1 MRIAAQAWPGKPFP
15 LGAHYDGNGVNFA
28 VFSENARA
36 VWVCLFDDTGEET
49 RMLLAERTGHIFH
62 TYVPGLKPG
71 QRYGLRVDGPYE
83 PDKGQRMNP
92 HKLLVDPYAREL
104 SGRVDYK
111 ASVFAYE
118 RPQRASS
125 TKIATGGPRSI
136 RPMQYDDRVMSI
148 EDSAAGVPKCVVVEE
163 GFDWGG
169 DVRPDVPWA
178 DVVVYEAHVKGFSM
192 KNPDVPE
199 AIRGTYLG
207 LAADASIA
215 HFKSLGVTTVELLP
229 VHEHADEPELV
240 ARGMTNYWGYST
252 LSFFA
257 PDQRFATAPGKQVR
271 EFREMVK
278 RLHAAGIEVVL
289 DVVYNHTCEGGV
301 LGPTLSLRGIDNR
314 TYYRLVPGNPRLYE
328 DFTGCGNSL
337 DVRHPETLRLIMDS
351 LRYWVTEM
359 HVDGFRFDL
368 ASTLARE
375 GAGVDKMSSFFD
387 IIHQDPVLRAVKL
400 IAEPW
405 DLGEGGYQ
413 VGNFPVLWREWNGK
427 YRDCVRRFWLGDK
440 WKVSEMGYRL
450 TGSSDLYATDGR
462 HPQASINF
470 VTAHDGF
477 TLRDWASYDKKHNE
491 ANGEQNRDGMDDNA
505 SANHGVEGNTDDPV
519 IVETRL
525 RQVRNMLT
533 TLLLSQ
539 GVPMLTSGDEM
550 GKTQRGNNNAYVQDN
565 EIGWLDWGL
574 GAREKSLLAF
584 TRKLVALR
592 AAHPVFRRP
601 SFLRGERW
609 AGSHLKDIAWFT
621 ASGAEMALPDWQN
634 PQAPVVGL
642 LLAGDALGFRDAK
655 GVPVIDD
662 TFFVI
667 LSASAQDVR
676 FKIPSDAWADS
687 WRPVLDTSAPDG
699 EPTRFAQSDVGA
711 GPQIAS
717 GDTVVIPSRSMLVLQ
732 RIAPERGS
740 WRPIKA
746 AISAPS

>member
-1 MRIAAQAWPGKPFP
+1 MRLATQAWPGKPFP
-15 LGAHYDGNGVNFA
+15 LGAHYDGSGVNFA
-28 VFSENARA
+28 VFSEHARA
-36 VWVCLFDDTGEET
+36 VWVCLFDDQGEET
-49 RMLLAERTGHIFH
+49 RMLLAERTGHVFH
-62 TYVPGLKPG
+62 TYVPGLRPG
-71 QRYGLRVDGPYE
+71 QRYGLRVDGPYD
-83 PDKGQRMNP
+83 PANGLRMNA

-104 SGRVDYK
+104 SGKVDYRAPVFGYDRPARAPGAK
-111 ASVFAYE
+111 AV
-118 RPQRASS
+118 P
-125 TKIATGGPRSI
+125 
-136 RPMQYDDRVMSI
+136 YDDRVMSTQ
-148 EDSAAGVPKCVVVEE
+148 DSAAGVPKSVVVAED
-163 GFDWGG
+163 FDWGG
-169 DVRPDVPWA
+169 DARPDVPWA

-192 KNPDVPE
+192 TNPDVPE
-199 AIRGTYLG
+199 PLRGTYLG

-215 HFKSLGVTTVELLP
+215 HLKSIGVTTVELLP
-229 VHEHADEPELV
+229 VHEHADEPELA

-278 RLHAAGIEVVL
+278 KLHAAGIEVVL

-301 LGPTLSLRGIDNR
+301 LGPTLSLRGIDNKV
-314 TYYRLVPGNPRLYE
+314 YYRLVPGNQRLYE

-440 WKVSEMGYRL
+440 WKISEMGYRL

-477 TLRDWASYDKKHNE
+477 TLYDWASYQKKHNE
-491 ANGEQNRDGMDDNA
+491 ANGEENRDGMDDNA
-505 SANHGVEGNTDDPV
+505 SANHGVEGETMDARILD
-519 IVETRL
+519 TRL

-533 TLLLSQ
+533 TLMLSQ

-550 GKTQRGNNNAYVQDN
+550 GKTQHGNNNAYVQDN
-565 EIGWLDWGL
+565 AIGWLDWRTSE
-574 GAREKSLLAF
+574 REKSLLAF
-584 TRKLVALR
+584 TKKLVALR

-609 AGSHLKDIAWFT
+609 GGSHLKDIAWF
-621 ASGAEMALPDWQN
+621 APSGTEMTISDWQN
-634 PQAPVVGL
+634 PAASVIGL
-642 LLAGDALGFRDAK
+642 LLAGDALGFRDAH
-655 GVPVIDD
+655 GIPVIDD

-667 LSASAQDVR
+667 MSAAADD
-676 FKIPSDAWADS
+676 FTFTIPSDAWADA
-687 WRPVLDTSAPDG
+687 WQPVLDTSAPDG
-699 EPTRFAQSDVGA
+699 EPTRFRAAKITTGER
-711 GPQIAS
+711 IK
-717 GDTVVIPSRSMLVLQ
+717 IPARSVLVLQ

-740 WRPIKA
+740 WRPMKA
-746 AISAPS
+746 APLSAPS